1 MMRAVKCTV
10 ITPSAWPEKPK
21 QRGCYT
27 PMDACYW
34 ILDQGWGHVMHAD
47 CDLEKCKT
55 ARQFVLEEKVIM
67 NAKNRP
73 IVNYGKVYGW
83 STYPM
88 PAGAKLYTPPV
99 PKETVNAEQEPKE
112 ATPVQVSSVE

>member
-1 MMRAVKCTV
+1 
-10 ITPSAWPEKPK
+10 
-21 QRGCYT
+21 
-27 PMDACYW
+27 
-34 ILDQGWGHVMHAD
+34 MHAD

-73 IVNYGKVYGW
+73 IVNYAKVYGW
-83 STYPM
+83 FTYSM
-88 PAGAKLYTPPV
+88 PAGAKLYTPP
-99 PKETVNAEQEPKE
+99 KEPVNAEQEPKE